1 MENLDLGLNLGFGN
15 ETSIDNLIEK
25 INTLEKGIANI
36 NEVSNVD
43 MFTNTLKNFQDL
55 KNEIKQIK
63 ELFNDT
69 KKNKINNSTGKNPY
83 KNETFNASQTLVNIE
98 KVLREI
104 SNYNKTREHS
114 KKVEKQNSNKKEDK
128 SIEEVEFIKKYNKE
142 FKHYNYR
149 QGNSYKDKDNVNTE
163 KLQKLSTLQYESFT
177 KLAGNFS
184 KNIVEA
190 LDKNIREKMV
200 NQGSVKML
208 KNGNYL
214 TEDDL
219 IRKYEKISKIVS
231 EAGFDGNLMKSNP
244 KFKKEYNNILNENSE
259 NRRKLDNIIDNLNK
273 KFNIKKN
280 MNLDGANNK
289 EIENLLKENRNLY
302 NLLNSKKFQDFGG
315 NTKFKNTED
324 KINHYENYLRKNEF
338 KIEQVKSKG
347 LSLPNTI
354 QQNTGMVIAGL
365 EAFRYMGQITNFI
378 TSKDFERN
386 MGALGIVGNLGNQA
400 SQNAS
405 KDRIIRESNSVG
417 ADINEFATGVRE
429 VIKTGKSYEQSMNL
443 VSMAGKIAIASF
455 EDLTTAT
462 NILNAR
468 FTALNINATDKNLN
482 EFANR
487 LQSALD
493 NTALDLQDVSNA
505 GKQTNTAM
513 NAIINSAEEKGIQNR
528 SIEQYT
534 MDVSNLELALLS
546 TLKQQGKTGE
556 QSGVVLRT
564 LFTKLMSVDGVGAK
578 MLDNDLKKMTKEE
591 RAKVGFST
599 AEEMSKLV
607 TSGDLEK
614 AIQGLSELQK
624 QGNLTYGTLKHIV
637 TERHS
642 SAISTLLSEV
652 NGDVKGFVDNITTG
666 IDVTKNFEKA
676 MENWSVKVD
685 RIFKNFKSIT
695 TNTFSRGVFGGV
707 LGTTV
712 GTLDFITDNFVKL
725 QSNNNILASSFGQ
738 SVPQAITQGLLFKN
752 FNQFTKG
759 KAFNKLEEAYGLSY
773 DTILKDKTI
782 SQETRENYLTN
793 LTNAKNKD
801 LDTLLK
807 GDSIKTFA
815 GQIKATTSNVY
826 NLSDSITKTAM
837 KGKEDFSVLS
847 LSVEGLGKSIWTIA
861 KPFLILTA
869 VNMSINLLIGLY
881 EKAQKLKNDA
891 DNLDKDV
898 ANLTVLGKQITNLE
912 DNINK
917 IFTLDTKNSQDNEYV
932 KNVDKMIQ
940 ANENFKAS
948 IENVNNIK
956 NNLFKDINTIREDLW
971 KEKTKNV
978 LDDTNKSITPSGRV
992 YFRWGADGYEMVEGN
1007 EAKILSSKSN
1017 RNYLTKYR
1025 GNDFKDVKTFDRDY
1039 YNKLNDN
1046 DKMSYQSDIEKSYD
1060 NVKKEL
1066 NLVDKGINSIYTKAE
1081 SNFRN
1086 KLKSLGLDEKS
1097 ISKEDK
1103 EKYMISQFS
1112 MSNELVGKVFG
1123 KATQDTLKGNDL
1135 KDTTDFKNVLNT
1147 MKGNTLEERIKN
1159 FLDILNSG
1167 EIDIQMKAFAQK
1179 FSEYQLGVI
1188 KESNELY
1195 YKQLE
1200 LNKESLEQSKAMIE
1214 DYKSQLQTMYDKT
1227 GIPAIAYGNI
1237 LTEQRTTEGK
1247 LLTFEQSRLD
1257 KYNSEYNKDINSI
1270 SWDMTQ
1276 NNSDGVKNY
1285 QAGMKVYYDKKATL
1299 EKQLEDTNKDI
1310 ERLVAEGNET
1320 EVSLLRNR
1328 VKFIEE
1334 DLTRLEESRNL
1345 AMKVLELSNFTAK
1358 RYDEIVKIGAEL
1370 SKSYAQYENLV
1381 GTSFG
1386 NRGSQLQLQ
1395 QQSLDISRSLFN
1407 SIGKMNYNNQINS
1420 AYVVDSNGETLKSI
1434 TGKTDYSKINTEDY
1448 RKVTDMIKFYRENNI
1463 NEQNGISLQKLQEQ
1477 ATMYS
1482 SLLAEKMNLQQQ
1494 ELGFMQQ
1501 EKQIQIDITKY
1512 YLEKNKLLANYTESA
1527 ESKQSDYLIKTS
1539 NLNYSLRYGNGK
1551 YNSIEELQ
1559 RVTNMKLDSSN
1570 LKMKDQL
1577 DFAKRQIMV
1586 AKENSMRQ
1594 INAIRRLEGKNTTNA
1609 QKSDTNAK
1617 NNTTS
1622 TNRTIIDSANTIS
1635 NSVSNSLQQIMN
1647 YMTSYSS
1654 GGDTGVDNTEMN
1666 ISANANNHE
1675 RYLAYKNDLIMA
1687 GQKTGIEAGFLGA
1700 VVGNE
1705 SGFKSSATGG
1715 PGSSV
1720 KGIMQIRPVD
1730 WNDGY
1735 KWGAKYGVSSMPS
1748 YMNGQQS
1755 ILWVASRF
1763 AHNRD
1768 NGYYK
1773 QLGIN
1778 NPSNLDYYMTH
1789 FLGEGGYQTL
1799 MKNLDRPLAP
1809 IMTKEAKFNPT
1820 IFWDKGG
1827 RARTGQEIRQL
1838 MFNNLKR
1845 AYLSY
1850 GIDLPF
1856 SEVSGGKSTG
1866 GLTFKNG
1873 TSLPGMNKSTNIDT
1887 AMVISGANGLKIKS
1901 KEAYAGGKM
1910 TQSTYDFAK
1919 IVQSELSNFDRFTAF
1934 NDGYHKNKSPNSLHT
1949 KGQKFDVTITTGYNG
1964 STNAV
1969 NQLKQ
1974 IANKYGYDISII
1986 NEYRN
1991 PSSKATGGH
2000 LDVHVKGKKDGNYP
2014 NNTSFQ
2020 LQNTTLPSSFIPKI
2034 DGSRDE
2040 VIKKII
2046 DNDNYKDLIKTQK
2059 DEAMINDISDLIK
2072 SIGGK
2077 TFEEGIATLV
2087 GKRNSIKSIMTVDE
2101 PYDASLSVL
2110 ESAIQNLESKRD
2122 TGSESYDKLKSQFL
2136 EILTEL
2142 QFSFREL
2149 NNTVD
2154 ITNREYTNAYNLL
2167 NQLSY
2172 TESFNNFKDKI
2183 EEIQINLEKFNKKL
2197 EVDVQFNNDLRK
2209 NLFGLSENFKIAID
2223 GNSLETPQD
2232 MKRFLTNVP
2241 QMLDTLKILEDGVVN
2256 TIEKNFNVL
2265 DLDKTSIKNA
2275 SAENVDKIIAEKVT
2289 EIGTK
2294 GGKQDQIFSTMNE
2307 LTNTIEL
2314 IKTLK
2319 TYIEKSNEARK
2330 TETEL
2335 IKQNSKYLSEYSKN
2349 ISNMIKEVSILD
2361 SSKTRNLKQLIA
2373 ENDLISK
2380 GYSLDS
2386 TYAKSY
2392 MNKINSNNRMEEYRD
2407 EVMNFNRMVKYDS
2420 NLRNIMKMNGFS
2432 EEQLNNF
2439 DLNNTSYGNIRNIA
2453 NSVISYQENTK
2464 KVIQEEVNNA
2474 LNDFSLKDE
2483 LKDLDLTDFSVIQGL
2498 NANIL
2503 SNKTG
2508 KSVENMQLF
2517 LDRMNLIR
2525 NSHLNIDE
2533 LEETLSKVFNAH
2545 KSAYEETT
2553 KVYAELY
2560 KQGLNLLSDILFGED
2575 NFKGLGKEQYSQAL
2589 DYLLQ
2594 SGFSKFGKF
2603 TDTIK
2608 EVVKE
2613 NKNLGNEI
2621 QKNVKNNE
2629 NKELDTQKLLD
2640 NSNINKLLSDRNKTQ
2655 DLIASTDN
2663 TLLSIPKELVHE
2675 IKNELNE
2682 NSLFD
2687 TTIFKN
2693 IDTVFNDKISKSPYK
2708 LFESYYQSWKET
2720 TVGDIGRKIDEDFHK
2735 FDNATIYKIIE
2746 DKQYK
2751 LPLNTYDNKS
2761 LRDKI
2766 LKNNTEEQDIT
2777 PETLKR
2783 NKNGKLSEISSYFL
2797 SSVIVVDGLLKKQL
2811 QSKKQELEMQ
2821 GKILEMNLQM
2831 AETTEE
2837 RRRIEEQILQNKLMQ
2852 VDNEYKT
2859 NSSFMGGAISGSAGY
2874 GIQGAL
2880 SGATTGMSLGGGIG
2894 ALVGGGLGLLG
2905 GLFGGSSAKIQAN
2918 QQKAQLIAQQKLA
2931 WLAEDRNKYL
2941 KTMASAMSEQAKW
2954 TTKIGVNDAIT
2965 RSVRAVISSKDTI
2978 GGTAS
2983 DTRTVQNKKKK
2994 GGGLL
2999 GSKRYDTVQAY
3010 TASYNTNDMMFGGRV
3025 FDNKADLEF
3034 GYSVLANRILGNK
3047 LDSTGLRGYI
3057 NNKLASS
3064 SGELNADQFI
3074 KAWNGQTTLSAL
3086 GMLVNTS
3093 RDYELNGMISDLKQK
3108 YQGMGAS
3115 QEKVDMLALINF
3127 YENIQAL
3134 LDKEG
3139 KTTKRLFGNYYGIET
3154 EEVKDEKGNITEY
3167 RRINES
3173 MWADLYQQ
3181 TFQNILNGTSN
3192 YDIGSKF
3199 LQGTVNAFIQNVSS
3213 GRGTVKEIT
3222 KEFNRLADEIYN
3234 VVTRTGEFTNVTG
3247 SIKGLINNM
3256 ELLKRQQ
3263 KETEQFTIDLAK
3275 KWVNLGGNITDI
3287 VKDMNN
3293 GLSQTI
3299 DNIRTNLLG
3308 ESLENTI
3315 NNFGSNLF
3323 QKLGES
3329 MTTNLINKK
3338 YADSVFRMNSL
3349 LSSATETNS
3358 ISDIVNLAN
3367 GYKGLSAK
3375 MESDRE
3381 RLSAIQRLFTA
3392 NRDIDYVDESIQYE
3406 TGTSQSVTNNYTFTT
3421 DINAGTIVADELS
3434 KEILAQNLFAPLVQM
3449 LKDSGFIK

>member
-69 KKNKINNSTGKNPY
+69 KKNKVNNSTGKNPY
-83 KNETFNASQTLVNIE
+83 KNETFNASQTLLNIE
-98 KVLREI
+98 KSLKEI
-104 SNYNKTREHS
+104 SNYNKVREHN
-114 KKVEKQNSNKKEDK
+114 KKVEKQNSNKKENK
-128 SIEEVEFIKKYNKE
+128 SEEEIEFIKKYNKE
-142 FKHYNYR
+142 FKHYNHR

-184 KNIVEA
+184 KNIVET

-200 NQGSVKML
+200 NQGSVNML
-208 KNGNYL
+208 KNGKYL
-214 TEDDL
+214 NEDDL
-219 IRKYEKISKIVS
+219 IKKYEKISKIVS

-259 NRRKLDNIIDNLNK
+259 NRRKLDNIIDNLDK
-273 KFNIKKN
+273 KFNVKKN
-280 MNLDGANNK
+280 RNLDGVNNK

-315 NTKFKNTED
+315 NTKFKSIED

-338 KIEQVKSKG
+338 KVEQVKSKG

-365 EAFRYMGQITNFI
+365 EAFKYIGQITNFI

-386 MGALGIVGNLGNQA
+386 IGALGIVGNLGDQA

-405 KDRIIRESNSVG
+405 KDRIIRESNLVG

-707 LGTTV
+707 LGTAV
-712 GTLDFITDNFVKL
+712 GGLDFALDNFVKL
-725 QSNNNILASSFGQ
+725 QSNNNVLASSFGQ
-738 SVPQAITQGLLFKN
+738 AIPQAITQGLLFKN

-759 KAFNKLEEAYGLSY
+759 KAFTKLEEAYGLSY
-773 DTILKDKTI
+773 DTIFKDKTI
-782 SQETRENYLTN
+782 SQETRENYLKN
-793 LTNAKNKD
+793 LTDAKNKD

-807 GDSIKTFA
+807 GGSIKTFA

-837 KGKEDFSVLS
+837 KGKEDFSTLS
-847 LSVEGLGKSIWTIA
+847 FSVEGLGKSIWTIA

-917 IFTLDTKNSQDNEYV
+917 IFTLDNNTSQDNEYV
-932 KNVDKMIQ
+932 KNIDKMIQ

-948 IENVNNIK
+948 IENVNNLK

-1007 EAKILSSKSN
+1007 EAKIFSSKSN

-1066 NLVDKGINSIYTKAE
+1066 NSVDKGINSIYTKAE
-1081 SNFRN
+1081 DNFRS

-1103 EKYMISQFS
+1103 EKYMVSQFS

-1123 KATQDTLKGNDL
+1123 KATQDALKGNDL

-1179 FSEYQLGVI
+1179 FSEYQLGVL
-1188 KESNELY
+1188 KESNEIY

-1200 LNKESLEQSKAMIE
+1200 LNKESLEQTKAMID
-1214 DYKSQLQTMYDKT
+1214 DYKSQLQSMYDKT

-1237 LTEQRTTEGK
+1237 LTEQKTAEGK
-1247 LLTFEQSRLD
+1247 LLTFEQSRLN
-1257 KYNSEYNKDINSI
+1257 KYNLEYNKDINSI

-1276 NNSDGVKNY
+1276 SNPEGVKNY

-1320 EVSLLRNR
+1320 EASLLRNR

-1334 DLTRLEESRNL
+1334 DLTRLDESRDL
-1345 AMKVLELSNFTAK
+1345 ARKVLELSNFTAK
-1358 RYDEIVKIGAEL
+1358 RYDEIVKIDAEL

-1395 QQSLDISRSLFN
+1395 QQSLNISRSLFN

-1434 TGKTDYSKINTEDY
+1434 TGKTDYSQINTEDY
-1448 RKVTDMIKFYRENNI
+1448 RKVTDMIKYYRENNI
-1463 NEQNGISLQKLQEQ
+1463 NEQNGLSLQKLQEQ

-1501 EKQIQIDITKY
+1501 EKQIQIDIVKY

-1527 ESKQSDYLIKTS
+1527 ESKQNDYLLKTS

-1551 YNSIEELQ
+1551 YNSVEELQ
-1559 RVTNMKLDSSN
+1559 RVTNMKLDNSN

-1577 DFAKRQIMV
+1577 EFAKRQIMV

-1617 NNTTS
+1617 NNTAS
-1622 TNRTIIDSANTIS
+1622 TNRTIVDSANTIS
-1635 NSVSNSLQQIMN
+1635 TNLNNSLQQIMN
-1647 YMTSYSS
+1647 YMIETNNNVDGVDVSEGYDSNADNWTKFWQVFNLAKQNNDPHPLISASQWAVESGWGSKVSGKNNLFGVKGTYKGKGSMHVGYEGGKAQSFRDYSS
-1654 GGDTGVDNTEMN
+1654 P
-1666 ISANANNHE
+1666 S
-1675 RYLAYKNDLIMA
+1675 
-1687 GQKTGIEAGFLGA
+1687 
-1700 VVGNE
+1700 E
-1705 SGFKSSATGG
+1705 SIADHVNLKLH
-1715 PGSSV
+1715 GS
-1720 KGIMQIRPVD
+1720 
-1730 WNDGY
+1730 N
-1735 KWGAKYGVSSMPS
+1735 
-1748 YMNGQQS
+1748 
-1755 ILWVASRF
+1755 F
-1763 AHNRD
+1763 
-1768 NGYYK
+1768 
-1773 QLGIN
+1773 
-1778 NPSNLDYYMTH
+1778 
-1789 FLGEGGYQTL
+1789 
-1799 MKNLDRPLAP
+1799 KNLGYG
-1809 IMTKEAKFNPT
+1809 T
-1820 IFWDKGG
+1820 IKDDLQAFRAIGG
-1827 RARTGQEIRQL
+1827 MYVDGKK
-1838 MFNNLKR
+1838 NGGKYWSDYN
-1845 AYLSY
+1845 
-1850 GIDLPF
+1850 
-1856 SEVSGGKSTG
+1856 SEVTKIYNQSLSKSNNQTVKTTNSS
-1866 GLTFKNG
+1866 LTFKNG
-1873 TSLPGMNKSTNIDT
+1873 TQLPGMNKSTNIDT
-1887 AMVISGANGLKIKS
+1887 AMVISGADGLKIKS

-1919 IVQSELSNFDRFTAF
+1919 IVQAELPNFGRFTAF
-1934 NDGYHKNKSPNSLHT
+1934 NDGYHKKKSPNSLHT

-1986 NEYRN
+1986 DEYRN

-2000 LDVHVKGKKDGNYP
+2000 LDVHVKGKKNGNYSTVTP
-2014 NNTSFQ
+2014 FQ
-2020 LQNTTLPSSFIPKI
+2020 LQNVTLPNSYIPKI

-2040 VIKKII
+2040 IIKKII
-2046 DNDNYKDLIKTQK
+2046 ENDNYKDLIKTEK
-2059 DEAMINDISDLIK
+2059 DEAMINELSDIFK

-2077 TFEEGIATLV
+2077 TYEEGIATLIE
-2087 GKRNSIKSIMTVDE
+2087 KRNSIKSIMTADE

-2110 ESAIQNLESKRD
+2110 EHAIQNLESKRD
-2122 TGSESYDKLKSQFL
+2122 TGTESYEKLKSQFL

-2183 EEIQINLEKFNKKL
+2183 EEIQISLEKFNKKL

-2209 NLFGLSENFKIAID
+2209 NLFGLSENFDIVID

-2256 TIEKNFNVL
+2256 TIERNFDVL

-2275 SAENVDKIIAEKVT
+2275 SAEEVDKIIAEKVT

-2294 GGKQDQIFSTMNE
+2294 GGKQDQIFNTMNE

-2330 TETEL
+2330 IETDL

-2361 SSKTRNLKQLIA
+2361 SSKTRNLKQLVA

-2392 MNKINSNNRMEEYRD
+2392 MNKINSNNRMDEYKD

-2453 NSVISYQENTK
+2453 NSVIKYQENTK
-2464 KVIQEEVNNA
+2464 KVIQEEMNNA
-2474 LNDFSLKDE
+2474 LNDFSIRDE
-2483 LKDLDLTDFSVIQGL
+2483 LKDLDLTDFNVIQGL

-2508 KSVENMQLF
+2508 KSIESMQQF
-2517 LDRMNLIR
+2517 LDRVNVIK
-2525 NSHLNIDE
+2525 NSHLNVEE
-2533 LEETLSKVFNAH
+2533 LEETLSKIFNAH

-2575 NFKGLGKEQYSQAL
+2575 NFKGLGKEQYNQAL

-2608 EVVKE
+2608 DVVKD
-2613 NKNLGNEI
+2613 NKTLSNEM
-2621 QKNVKNNE
+2621 QKTVQNKD
-2629 NKELDTQKLLD
+2629 NKELNTEKLFD
-2640 NSNINKLLSDRNKTQ
+2640 NNSINKLLLDRSKTQ

-2663 TLLSIPKELVHE
+2663 TLLNIPKELLHE

-2693 IDTVFNDKISKSPYK
+2693 IDTVFSKNTSEKPYK
-2708 LFESYYQSWKET
+2708 LFENYYQSWKELT
-2720 TVGDIGRKIDEDFHK
+2720 IGNKGKEIEGVNHK
-2735 FDNATIYKIIE
+2735 FDNTKIYTIID

-2751 LPLNTYDNKS
+2751 LPLETYDNKS

-2766 LKNNTEEQDIT
+2766 LKSNTEEQEIT
-2777 PETLKR
+2777 PEDLKKSR
-2783 NKNGKLSEISSYFL
+2783 NNKISENSSYFL
-2797 SSVIVVDGLLKKQL
+2797 SSIIVIDGMLKKQL
-2811 QSKKQELEMQ
+2811 QFKKQELELQ

-2837 RRRIEEQILQNKLMQ
+2837 RRRIEEQILQNKLSQ
-2852 VDNEYKT
+2852 VDNEYIT
-2859 NSSFMGGAISGSAGY
+2859 NSSFMGGAIKGSAGY

-2894 ALVGGGLGLLG
+2894 ALIGGGLGLLG

-2965 RSVRAVISSKDTI
+2965 RSVRAVISNKDTI

-2983 DTRTVQNKKKK
+2983 DTMTVQNKKKK

-2999 GSKRYDTVQAY
+2999 GSKKYNTVQTY

-3057 NNKLASS
+3057 NNKLDSS
-3064 SGELNADQFI
+3064 NGELSADQFI
-3074 KAWNGQTTLSAL
+3074 KAWNGQSTL
-3086 GMLVNTS
+3086 GFMGKLVDTS
-3093 RDYELNGMISDLKQK
+3093 RDNELSNMINSLKEQ

-3134 LDKEG
+3134 LDREG
-3139 KTTKRLFGNYYGIET
+3139 KTTKRLFGNYYGIDT

-3167 RRINES
+3167 RRVNES
-3173 MWADLYQQ
+3173 MWADFYQQ

-3213 GRGTVKEIT
+3213 GRGTIKEIT
-3222 KEFNRLADEIYN
+3222 KEFNKLADEIYN

-3247 SIKGLINNM
+3247 SIKSLISNM

-3275 KWVNLGGNITDI
+3275 KWVSLGGNITDI

-3293 GLSQTI
+3293 GLTQTI
-3299 DNIRTNLLG
+3299 DNIKTNLLG

-3434 KEILAQNLFAPLVQM
+3434 KEILAQSLFAPLVQM